1 MKRLGDLVKSTLKI
15 EVILVSGLVLG
26 LFTAPGCALF
36 KTHPEVSGP
45 ENSGFHRTASTNTN
59 PVPLPV
65 EIVTDI
71 SMIASGYGT
80 QQDGAWKPVYPEV
93 NLQNSPTP
101 PNGAAPAAPAGLP
114 EPMVAE
120 ETAVTTPDP
129 SPEVPQ
135 NAIAT
140 RPKRRAASSGK
151 SVDYVVKQ
159 GDTLMKISFE
169 KYGNVYRWREIYDTN
184 RTRIPNFNNLTA
196 GSVLTIQ
203 GVEYVVIT
211 KNGVPYLIRRGDTL
225 GKISKNVYGVQEK
238 WRSIWKNN
246 PELIQNPNKIY
257 AGFTLYYVPAPGST
271 KVTPVRQVSSEP
283 KNKIGKAAAPA
294 VQASATNPPLTP
306 ATAEAAPPQAPTN
319 AAESMVP
326 NVPAPEES
334 TWVPAD
340 RR

>member
-1 MKRLGDLVKSTLKI
+1 MKQLGDLVKSTLKI
-15 EVILVSGLVLG
+15 EVILISGLVLG

-45 ENSGFHRTASTNTN
+45 ENAGFHRTASTNTN

-93 NLQNSPTP
+93 SASPATSP
-101 PNGAAPAAPAGLP
+101 GAAPVAPAGPP

-120 ETAVTTPDP
+120 ETPGSPTEQT
-129 SPEVPQ
+129 PEVPP
-135 NAIAT
+135 NTIAT

-283 KNKIGKAAAPA
+283 KNKIAKAAP
-294 VQASATNPPLTP
+294 P
-306 ATAEAAPPQAPTN
+306 ATAAATTAGNAPEKTP
-319 AAESMVP
+319 EPMVP

-340 RR
+340 SR